1 MSTQHHRLDRRLNAF
16 RPDLADEDLKR
27 HVEATRFTVG
37 EPAAVAA
44 PVASVHQ
51 APDAS
56 AGMDTQFLHGDTVR
70 VFERKDGWAWVQNV
84 RDNYVGYVRES
95 ELGDVPQAPTHIVCI
110 PRSFVY
116 PEADM
121 KAPPVRTQ
129 SIGAR
134 LAVRDVIEKGTT
146 RYALLE
152 SGEAMIAPHLRLLDE
167 ASADFVS
174 VAEAFLGTPYLWGG
188 ASGFGID
195 CSGLV
200 QLSLFMA
207 GREVPRDTDMQEAAL
222 GSPISEAS
230 MLSRGD
236 LVFWRGHVAIMMD
249 GKTVVHANG
258 YTMTVSQESLAE
270 AIQRITPLYGQP
282 TGYRRL

>member
-1 MSTQHHRLDRRLNAF
+1 MSTLHHALDRRLNAF
-16 RPDLADEDLKR
+16 RPDLADERLKHR
-27 HVEATRFTVG
+27 VEATHFTAG

-44 PVASVHQ
+44 PAANVHQ
-51 APDAS
+51 TPNAS

-70 VFERKDGWAWVQNV
+70 VFERKDGWAWVQNA
-84 RDNYVGYVRES
+84 RDDYVGYVRES
-95 ELGDVPQAPTHIVCI
+95 DLREVPEGPTHVVCI

-116 PEADM
+116 PEANL
-121 KAPPVRTQ
+121 KAPPVRTH
-129 SIGAR
+129 SMGAR
-134 LAVRDVIEKGTT
+134 LAVKEVVERGST

-152 SGEAMIAPHLRLLDE
+152 SGGAMIARHLRLLDE

-174 VAEAFLGTPYLWGG
+174 LAEAFLGTPYLWGG
-188 ASGFGID
+188 TSGFGID

-222 GSPISEAS
+222 GTPIEAAT
-230 MLSRGD
+230 LRRGD
-236 LVFWRGHVAIMMD
+236 LVFWRGHVAVMMD
-249 GKTVVHANG
+249 GETVVHANG
-258 YTMTVSQESLAE
+258 YTMTVSRESLAE
-270 AIQRITPLYGQP
+270 AIQRIAPLYGQP